1 MRLSITVTVLAV
13 STAYAASG
21 QTLAE
26 RFLLTDTLANKP
38 ASEVLANPVLTPML
52 SRVSLSHAAAGFD
65 RASLG
70 KVAVRPTEGKGR
82 AEGWF
87 DADAYIK
94 NGRATI
100 TGNASYSNG
109 RRYGVEYCQV
119 SDPEMVFP
127 ILRTSMKVNGS
138 MVYASAIAPCRNTAM
153 QTRVRRTLWGSFR
166 SRSASVA
173 ASARI

>member
-82 AEGWF
+82 AKG
-87 DADAYIK
+87 
-94 NGRATI
+94 
-100 TGNASYSNG
+100 
-109 RRYGVEYCQV
+109 
-119 SDPEMVFP
+119 
-127 ILRTSMKVNGS
+127 GS
-138 MVYASAIAPCRNTAM
+138 MPTPISKTAAPP
-153 QTRVRRTLWGSFR
+153 
-166 SRSASVA
+166 
-173 ASARI
+173 